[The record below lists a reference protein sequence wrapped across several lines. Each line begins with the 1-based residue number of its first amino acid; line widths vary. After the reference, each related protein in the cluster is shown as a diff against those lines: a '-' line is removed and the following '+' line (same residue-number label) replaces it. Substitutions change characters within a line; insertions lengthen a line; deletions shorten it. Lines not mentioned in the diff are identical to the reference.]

1 MSKLMR
7 KSWLHVTNT
16 SFDTFSVWSQIVSS
30 LANIRSVFADNEKI
44 STALKTYTFRLVSTT
59 TEKVGWDF
67 EPNEDFLT
75 GQLRALLINT
85 AGGAGHQG

>member
-7 KSWLHVTNT
+7 KSVATCNKYLI
-16 SFDTFSVWSQIVSS
+16 DTLSVWSQIVSS

>member
-1 MSKLMR
+1 MR

-59 TEKVGWDF
+59 TEKFGWDF